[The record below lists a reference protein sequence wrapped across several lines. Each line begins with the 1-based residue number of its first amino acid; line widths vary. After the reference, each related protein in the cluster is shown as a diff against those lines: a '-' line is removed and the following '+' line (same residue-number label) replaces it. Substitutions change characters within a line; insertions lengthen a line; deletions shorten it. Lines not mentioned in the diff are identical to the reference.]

1 MARLLLDTVFLIDV
15 ERGLDLDAMVEDED
29 DVAVAAVTK
38 AELLV
43 GVLLASEEARPQREA
58 FVQDVAA
65 SLPVVAYDTSVAAAH
80 AELLAAVR
88 RAGRPRGA
96 HDLLIAATA
105 RATNRVVVT
114 ADAAAFAGLPG
125 VETRTHR

>member
-1 MARLLLDTVFLIDV
+1 MARLLLDTAFLIDV

-43 GVLLASEEARPQREA
+43 GVVLASEEARPQREA

-65 SLPVVAYDTSVAAAH
+65 SLPVVAYDTSVATAH

>member
-43 GVLLASEEARPQREA
+43 GVVLASEEARPQREA